1 MTGQGGLQGGLRG
14 GLRGGLMVCGTTSDA
29 GKSFVVAGLCRLL
42 ARNGVRVAPFK
53 AQNMA
58 NNASVT
64 ADGAE
69 IGHAQWVQAVAAGV
83 PPVASMNP
91 VLLKPTSERTS
102 QVVVRGRPLGT
113 MSAREYHEA
122 KPGLRTVVLDA
133 LDELRD
139 AYDVVIC
146 EGAGSPAEINLLEH
160 DLVNLGLADAAGLPA
175 VVVGDIDRGG
185 VFAALYGTVALLP
198 DRLRARVQGF
208 VVNRLRGDP
217 TLLGSAC
224 DELERRSG
232 VPTLGVLPY
241 LPGGAIDNEDSL
253 ALDHVDPEPVPA
265 TATDPGGGG
274 SDVLDVVAIRWPLVA
289 NAGDLDPLRTEPWVR
304 VRWVRSVAE
313 LGRPDLVVLPGSK
326 STRADLD
333 WFRTSG
339 LAAAIEQMPAPVV
352 AVCAG
357 TQMVGRT
364 IDDPHGA
371 EGPAGSVEALGWLPL
386 ATRFEPYKVLDR
398 PTGRVVSEPGAGT
411 SVAGYRIHHGRV
423 RALDADPADLVQWMS
438 ADDGSVLGWRSDRIC
453 ATTLHALFED
463 DAFRRAV
470 LGWAAERAG
479 KRWSPGAT
487 GFGAHRL
494 ARLDLMADAIEAHVD
509 LDRLATVVASATRPP
524 RPRGPADWSGT
535 TTTTQ
540 AASPTRPAG
549 STGQV
554 ADSGAG
560 SAGSGD
566 TGLAD
571 RTAHT
576 AKRDEEVTS
585 R

>member
-1 MTGQGGLQGGLRG
+1 
-14 GLRGGLMVCGTTSDA
+14 MVCGTTSDA

-69 IGHAQWVQAVAAGV
+69 IGHAQWVQAMAAGV

-91 VLLKPTSERTS
+91 VLLKPTGERTS
-102 QVVVRGRPLGT
+102 QVVVRGRPLGV
-113 MSAREYHEA
+113 MSAREYQEA
-122 KPGLRTVVLDA
+122 KPGLRSVVLEA

-139 AYDVVIC
+139 DYDVVIC

-208 VVNRLRGDP
+208 VVNKLRGDP

-224 DELERRSG
+224 DELEQRCG

-253 ALDHVDPEPVPA
+253 ALDHVDPEPSPHPSG
-265 TATDPGGGG
+265 D
-274 SDVLDVVAIRWPLVA
+274 DVLDVVAIRWPLIA
-289 NAGDLDPLRTEPWVR
+289 NAGDLDPLRTEPYVR

-326 STRADLD
+326 ATRADLY

-339 LAAAIEQMPAPVV
+339 LAAAVEALRAPVV

-371 EGPAGSVEALGWLPL
+371 EGAAGSVDGLGWLPL
-386 ATRFEPYKVLDR
+386 ATSFEPYKVLDR
-398 PTGRVVSEPGAGT
+398 PTGRVVAEPGAGT
-411 SVAGYRIHHGRV
+411 QVAGYRIHHGRV
-423 RALDADPADLVQWMS
+423 RTLESESSDLVPWMT
-438 ADDGSVLGWRSDRIC
+438 ADDGSVLGWRSGRIC

-470 LGWAAERAG
+470 LRWAADCAG

-487 GFGAHRL
+487 GFGAYRL
-494 ARLDLMADAIEAHVD
+494 ARLDLMADAIETHVD
-509 LDRLATVVASATRPP
+509 LERLAAVMASASRPVL
-524 RPRGPADWSGT
+524 T
-535 TTTTQ
+535 
-540 AASPTRPAG
+540 
-549 STGQV
+549 
-554 ADSGAG
+554 
-560 SAGSGD
+560 D
-566 TGLAD
+566 TD
-571 RTAHT
+571 KDT
-576 AKRDEEVTS
+576 EVTW